1 MKEPLYLIIAGLSR
15 KTLAEQ
21 CEELMRLVAAEKL
34 HSSRRAELQALLY
47 DRRTREI
54 KYSNRMR
61 AKARAAHE
69 RASA

>member
-34 HSSRRAELQALLY
+34 HSGRRAELQALLY

-54 KYSNRMR
+54 RHNNRMR
-61 AKARAAHE
+61 AKARAHE

>member
-1 MKEPLYLIIAGLSR
+1 MKEPLHLIIARLSK
-15 KTLAEQ
+15 KTLSVQ

-47 DRRTREI
+47 NRRTREI
-54 KYSNRMR
+54 RHNVRMR
-61 AKARAAHE
+61 AKTRAHE